1 MFADCEG
8 VYNRRNRGEADR
20 GGTARRGRLDT
31 DLVIRVVVIC
41 ALAGALSGLFIMW
54 FNREKLRR
62 QQQFIRFYFYG
73 AFLLS
78 CLVILIFLVSVILK
92 RFGIDLFAM

>member
-1 MFADCEG
+1 MDH
-8 VYNRRNRGEADR
+8 
-20 GGTARRGRLDT
+20 

-41 ALAGALSGLFIMW
+41 AVAGAVSGLFIMW

-62 QQQFIRFYFYG
+62 QQQFIRWYFYV

-78 CLVILIFLVSVILK
+78 CLVILIFVISLLLK
-92 RFGIDLFAM
+92 QFNIDILPV